1 MTEATRREAV
11 RADAAVAEAARA
23 EANEAEAAA
32 AEEARVEAK
41 ARAEARA
48 RVRKGTCTAARQGA
62 PPARLPELFALSRAH
77 SSGVHLPFG

>member
-48 RVRKGTCTAARQGA
+48 SFVRDMGTEITISGA
-62 PPARLPELFALSRAH
+62 IDACCAFCDR
-77 SSGVHLPFG
+77 